1 MIRLFLACYLLFCR
15 LLDRL
20 VMRDNPAHRVG
31 PKKGAAFMAAQGIL
45 PWKEGDELPEVT
57 IRRIRDAPESGAVF
71 DDMQAHDCDPN
82 DPMDVE
88 WYQYKVVGVKCKDC
102 GAKLQLVR
110 PGKVQ
115 CPRRKN

>member
-1 MIRLFLACYLLFCR
+1 MKFYLFVIACIHLFQR

-20 VMRDNPAHRVG
+20 VMRDNPAHRY
-31 PKKGAAFMAAQGIL
+31 
-45 PWKEGDELPEVT
+45 
-57 IRRIRDAPESGAVF
+57 APEGGAVF

-88 WYQYKVVGVKCKDC
+88 WYQYKVVGIKCKDC